1 MQSRV
6 FQKLKERKLNLRQ
19 RIEKLLREMFE
30 GHEKLLGVTPRLVA
44 DSSSAAG
51 SRVQRGFNSL
61 LRRGYCPRPR
71 YGARAHLCSDWPGAG
86 AATPCIC
93 GTYLGS

>member
-44 DSSSAAG
+44 GSSSAAG
-51 SRVQRGFNSL
+51 SRG
-61 LRRGYCPRPR
+61 
-71 YGARAHLCSDWPGAG
+71 
-86 AATPCIC
+86 
-93 GTYLGS
+93 